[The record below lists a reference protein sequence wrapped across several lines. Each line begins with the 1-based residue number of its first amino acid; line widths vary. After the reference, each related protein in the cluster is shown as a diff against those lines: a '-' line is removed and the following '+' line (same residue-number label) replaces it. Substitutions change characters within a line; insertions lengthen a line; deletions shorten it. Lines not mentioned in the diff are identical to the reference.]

1 MVKIQ
6 NQFKRYEIKYLL
18 DARQYESVRRTMQG
32 RTVGDEYGKSTICNI
47 YYDTPDRRLI
57 RRSLEKPV
65 YKEKMRLRS
74 YGTPHGDDR
83 VFLELKKKYESV
95 VYKRR
100 ADMTLDAALRFTEAP
115 EPYSQITRE
124 IAYFI
129 DIYGSLY
136 PAMFISY
143 SREAFFGA
151 DDRDLRITFDTDILW
166 RESEVDLTA
175 GAYGT
180 PLLPAGTVLMELKIA
195 SAVPLWFSS
204 ALAREKIYPVSFSKY
219 GRAYIDSMKFENKSV
234 RRCEIYA

>member
-74 YGTPHGDDR
+74 YGTPRGGDR

-100 ADMTLDAALRFTEAP
+100 ADMTLDAALRFTAAP
-115 EPYSQITRE
+115 EPFSQITRE

-129 DIYGSLY
+129 DLYGSLS

-166 RESEVDLTA
+166 RECEVDLTA
-175 GAYGT
+175 GAYGA

-219 GRAYIDSMKFENKSV
+219 GRAYIDSMKFENKNV

>member
-1 MVKIQ
+1 MGKEANI
-6 NQFKRYEIKYLL
+6 FKRYEVKYLL
-18 DARQYESVRRTMQG
+18 TEEQYEELRERTKEHLIE
-32 RTVGDEYGKSTICNI
+32 DSYGETTICNC
-47 YYDTPDRRLI
+47 YFDTPDYRLI
-57 RRSLEKPV
+57 RTSLEKPV

-74 YGTPHGDDR
+74 YGTPYGDDR

-100 ADMTLDAALRFTEAP
+100 ADMTLGAALRFTEAP

-129 DIYGSLY
+129 DLYGSLY

-175 GAYGT
+175 GAYGA

-195 SAVPLWFSS
+195 SAVPLWFSA

>member
-74 YGTPHGDDR
+74 YGTPRGGDR

-100 ADMTLDAALRFTEAP
+100 ADMTLDAALRFTAAP

-129 DIYGSLY
+129 GLYGSLY

-151 DDRDLRITFDTDILW
+151 DDRDLRITFDTDIL
-166 RESEVDLTA
+166 
-175 GAYGT
+175 
-180 PLLPAGTVLMELKIA
+180 GTVLMELKIA

-219 GRAYIDSMKFENKSV
+219 GRAYIDSMKFENKNV

>member
-74 YGTPHGDDR
+74 YGTPRGGDR

-100 ADMTLDAALRFTEAP
+100 ADMTLDAALRFTAAP

-129 DIYGSLY
+129 DLYGSLS

-166 RESEVDLTA
+166 RECEVDLTA
-175 GAYGT
+175 GAYGA

-219 GRAYIDSMKFENKSV
+219 GRAYIDSMKFENKNV